1 MSDLLLL
8 TTIRVVPVLPDCA
21 TRPQDGPGAERER
34 ERVRSA
40 FAQVRGHAVFT
51 KRLTIQTL
59 LTCRREREM
68 RE

>member
-1 MSDLLLL
+1 MGEKVQQLFELFQSYR
-8 TTIRVVPVLPDCA
+8 TV
-21 TRPQDGPGAERER
+21 QPGHKMAPALRER

>member
-1 MSDLLLL
+1 ML

-21 TRPQDGPGAERER
+21 TRPQDGPGAERERER

-59 LTCRREREM
+59 LTCRRERDE
-68 RE
+68 RVNE